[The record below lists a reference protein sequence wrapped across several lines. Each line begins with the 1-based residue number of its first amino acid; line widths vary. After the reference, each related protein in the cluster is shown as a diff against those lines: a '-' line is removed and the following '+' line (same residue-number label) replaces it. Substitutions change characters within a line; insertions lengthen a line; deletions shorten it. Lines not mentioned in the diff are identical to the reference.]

1 MGQADVARKN
11 SEMARRALRL
21 QSFDRRRR
29 RAADCQA
36 GRWTVDRKPEAPE
49 TAAKSTIHIKK
60 SEVKPGGCRHRDAV
74 EHDPSFPEHL
84 PRPLAKALTFWSMT
98 VEESQIFWTMS
109 CRGQKGLK
117 RGLFHMKQSRPEH
130 FRAKEYRFAS
140 PKAINQGFGISRASF
155 PVWRAVKY
163 K

>member
-29 RAADCQA
+29 RAADRQA

-49 TAAKSTIHIKK
+49 TAAKSTVHIEK
-60 SEVKPGGCRHRDAV
+60 SEVRAACGCHGDAI

-84 PRPLAKALTFWSMT
+84 SRLLPKPLAST
-98 VEESQIFWTMS
+98 VEESQIFRTMS
-109 CRGQKGLK
+109 CRRQKADSVDC
-117 RGLFHMKQSRPEH
+117 FT
-130 FRAKEYRFAS
+130 
-140 PKAINQGFGISRASF
+140 
-155 PVWRAVKY
+155 
-163 K
+163 